1 MAGLEGES
9 TSEIDAPI
17 EAVWELVAD
26 VERAPDWQG
35 GLKSLIA
42 VQHDDDGRVVLADV
56 EIDGKVRTIKGRMR
70 FTYDGPTRL
79 SWVQETGDVKGVNGS
94 WELVDLGGTT
104 RARYHTEV
112 DLGRIGLIIRG
123 PAVGALRE
131 QLAGARASEL
141 KREVERGASS

>member
-9 TSEIDAPI
+9 TSEIDAPVD
-17 EAVWELVAD
+17 EVWQLVAD

-35 GLKSLIA
+35 GLKSLTA

-79 SWVQETGDVKGVNGS
+79 SWVQETGDVKGVSGS
-94 WELVDLGGTT
+94 WELVDLGGST

-131 QLAGARASEL
+131 QLAGARAGAL
-141 KREVERGASS
+141 TREVERGGIS